1 MSQEGS
7 GSFLLPWGGAG
18 GVQGARGCTR
28 SRRGSRGRV
37 GGGIEAKGEV
47 GEKRYEDH
55 GERLKGECKKQDTGE
70 GGEQRDKKMKIY

>member
-1 MSQEGS
+1 M
-7 GSFLLPWGGAG
+7 
-18 GVQGARGCTR
+18 
-28 SRRGSRGRV
+28 

-70 GGEQRDKKMKIY
+70 GGEQRDKK